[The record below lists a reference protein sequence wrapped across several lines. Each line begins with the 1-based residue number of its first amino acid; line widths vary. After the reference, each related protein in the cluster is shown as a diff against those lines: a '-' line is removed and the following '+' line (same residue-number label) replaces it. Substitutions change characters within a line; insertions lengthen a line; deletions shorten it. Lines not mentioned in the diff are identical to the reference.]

1 MRTIPITETRSDEWH
16 VAGIVV
22 QAHPKR
28 IDDITQFITSI
39 ADAHVHATGPT
50 GKLVVTLEAPTSRAI
65 AAHLD
70 TIQKTEGVL
79 GATLVYQRHASAADL
94 DKEISQ

>member
-1 MRTIPITETRSDEWH
+1 MRTIPIAETHPDEWH

-22 QAHPKR
+22 QAHPER
-28 IDDITQFITSI
+28 TDEITRFITSI
-39 ADAHVHATGPT
+39 ADAEVHATGPT

-65 AAHLD
+65 AAHLEI
-70 TIQKTEGVL
+70 IQKTEGVL

-94 DKEISQ
+94 DKEISP

>member
-1 MRTIPITETRSDEWH
+1 MRTIPITEARADEWH

-22 QAHPKR
+22 QAHPDR
-28 IDDITQFITSI
+28 VDDIVPFIASI
-39 ADAHVHATGPT
+39 ADAEVHATGPT

-79 GATLVYQRHASAADL
+79 GATLVYQRHESAADL
-94 DKEISQ
+94 DKEISP

>member
-1 MRTIPITETRSDEWH
+1 MRTIPITETRADEWH

-22 QAHPKR
+22 QAHPER
-28 IDDITQFITSI
+28 TDDIIHFITSI

-65 AAHLD
+65 AAHLE

-79 GATLVYQRHASAADL
+79 GANLVYQRHASAADL
-94 DKEISQ
+94 DQELSP

>member
-1 MRTIPITETRSDEWH
+1 MRTIPIAETHPDEWH

-22 QAHPKR
+22 QAHPER
-28 IDDITQFITSI
+28 TDEITRFIASI
-39 ADAHVHATGPT
+39 ADAEVHATGPT

-65 AAHLD
+65 AAHLE
-70 TIQKTEGVL
+70 TIQRTEGVL

-94 DKEISQ
+94 DKEISP

>member
-1 MRTIPITETRSDEWH
+1 MRTIPITETRPDEWH

-22 QAHPKR
+22 QAHPER
-28 IDDITQFITSI
+28 TDEISHFIAAI
-39 ADAHVHATGPT
+39 ADAEIHATGPT

-65 AAHLD
+65 AAHLE

-79 GATLVYQRHASAADL
+79 GATLVYQRHEAAADL
-94 DKEISQ
+94 DKEISP